1 MTTPTTRTSRSGFV
15 LGPNDKVAVIAGSGR
30 LPVDVAQGLASHG
43 HAPLIVE
50 IKGETDRGSEL
61 ASFETERIGL
71 GEFAKVFPR
80 LKRRGVTH
88 IVLAGGI
95 SRRPALS
102 EIRVNLTLLR
112 HLPTVLTALARGDDG
127 LLSIMVRAIEG
138 EGVRVV
144 GAHEILPELLAIEG
158 PMSRVE
164 PRKGDWRDL
173 DAAYFAARA
182 IGALDIGQGTVAI
195 GGRVIAVE
203 GIEGTD
209 GLLQRVKEMRGHGRL
224 AGKARGVLV
233 KCAKPGQ
240 ELRADLPTIGPAT
253 VEMAHAAGLAGIGV
267 EAGHALVLD
276 FGGLV
281 ERANALGLFVV
292 GLSPQEGKA

>member
-1 MTTPTTRTSRSGFV
+1 MTTPTTRASASGFV

-30 LPVDVAQGLASHG
+30 LPVDVALGLAAHG
-43 HAPLIVE
+43 HSPVIVE
-50 IKGETDRGSEL
+50 IKGETDRAPEL
-61 ASFETERIGL
+61 ANFETERIGL

-95 SRRPALS
+95 ARRPALS
-102 EIRVNLTLLR
+102 EIRINLTLLR
-112 HLPTVLTALARGDDG
+112 HLPSVLAALARGDDG
-127 LLSIMVRAIEG
+127 LLSIMVREIEG
-138 EGVRVV
+138 EGVKVL

-158 PMSRVE
+158 PMTRVE
-164 PRKGDWRDL
+164 PRRGDWRDL

-195 GGRVIAVE
+195 GGRVVAVE

-209 GLLQRVKEMRGHGRL
+209 GLLQRVSDLRGHGRL
-224 AGKARGVLV
+224 AGKTRGVLV

-253 VEMAHAAGLAGIGV
+253 VDMAHAAGLAGIGV

-276 FGGLV
+276 YAGLV
-281 ERANALGLFVV
+281 ARANALGLFVV
-292 GLSPQEGKA
+292 GLPPKERKP